1 MLTKFDEKGKEK
13 SEQVSKSKSD
23 QRAVKKKKKAN
34 SKDLKE
40 LFKLSSSP
48 W

>member
-23 QRAVKKKKKAN
+23 QRAVKKKE
-34 SKDLKE
+34 SKQQRLE
-40 LFKLSSSP
+40 GVV
-48 W
+48 